1 MNILSPI
8 VCYSPIDNEI
18 QLIAIAA
25 ALEKILG
32 VKVAFM
38 RPPYGSYNDGV
49 LQVAAAHN
57 QSVIIWDFEYVCLFT
72 YQCPDLTPS
81 T

>member
-1 MNILSPI
+1 MNLLSPI
-8 VCYSPIDNEI
+8 VRSPPIDNEF
-18 QLIAIAA
+18 QLTTNTA

-57 QSVIIWDFEYVCLFT
+57 QTAIIWDFEYLCLSPT
-72 YQCPDLTPS
+72 NQ
-81 T
+81 